1 MRRSPEC
8 EIHPVILKV
17 PPEYLELPVRERVR
31 FLSRYARRA
40 VSESAARAGFRL
52 TSFPKNENGAP
63 LALDG
68 VYWSLTHKPAYV
80 AGVAAPGPIGIDIE
94 EIRSRS
100 ERLKDRI
107 AGPEEW
113 DLVDAEQPESF
124 FRYWT
129 AKEAVLKAAGVGL
142 AALSGCRILKIMDT
156 HHLVVDFQGQN
167 WTVAHHFFDGHLAS
181 VVRDGYS
188 LRWGILNGIEPD
200 FGFREF

>member
-17 PPEYLELPVRERVR
+17 PSEYDRLPVRERVR
-31 FLSRYARRA
+31 FLSRHGRRA
-40 VSESAARAGFRL
+40 VSESAARAGFGL
-52 TSFPKNENGAP
+52 KSFPKDENGAP
-63 LALDG
+63 LPVNG
-68 VYWSLTHKPAYV
+68 VHWSLTHKPAFV

-94 EIRSRS
+94 EIRPRS
-100 ERLKDRI
+100 ERLKNRI

-113 DLVDAEQPESF
+113 ELIDAEQPVSF

-142 AALSGCRILKIMDT
+142 AALSECRILKIMDAR
-156 HHLVVDFQGQN
+156 HLVIVFQGQN

-188 LRWGILNGIEPD
+188 LHWRILEWHCT
-200 FGFREF
+200 